1 LILIAWRRSTVR
13 SSVVAADVAAAPAPR
28 PTVTARWSVAAAA
41 SFASRR
47 GAVFTTFALALAL
60 TWGSTSRP
68 SGSAASSARVIPLT
82 VASTTVGRVGRTA
95 DWFAVRTGHI
105 RRFVTLLADDDA
117 ELHDFTVANRTDGFL
132 RVVLDDG
139 RLVHEHILLGV
150 ISIDEAIT
158 ALNIEPFHSSSDFTG
173 DHFLLFV
180 GFRRFRCLLLL
191 LWFSFSH
198 DGKRAGWLMLN
209 VNILILALITFTQ
222 KNLIVQVSLVVLS
235 SFQRSFSTSADKK
248 KYIIIHTKKQAF
260 FTKINNFFAS
270 VLNYQ

>member
-1 LILIAWRRSTVR
+1 VVVRVYDSGNVVVHGVHPDQPVLQPGPGCLENVVVFRRPFRHGSSCGRISSVARALLTHLRFDPDRLAAVHGTVLCSSCRRSRRARASAYYSPKTCQSKHELSQR
-13 SSVVAADVAAAPAPR
+13 RLCLP
-28 PTVTARWSVAAAA
+28 VTARWSVAAAA

-139 RLVHEHILLGV
+139 RLKQKK
-150 ISIDEAIT
+150 
-158 ALNIEPFHSSSDFTG
+158 ALTT
-173 DHFLLFV
+173 
-180 GFRRFRCLLLL
+180 C
-191 LWFSFSH
+191 
-198 DGKRAGWLMLN
+198 
-209 VNILILALITFTQ
+209 TQ
-222 KNLIVQVSLVVLS
+222 NN
-235 SFQRSFSTSADKK
+235 K
-248 KYIIIHTKKQAF
+248 KYLIQEFSKII
-260 FTKINNFFAS
+260 
-270 VLNYQ
+270 